1 MSGRKS
7 KRKGYEGEREF
18 VSLIPGSKRVPLSG
32 SIGGEHSNDVIL
44 PNGWRAEVK
53 RRKSGMKQLYDWL
66 NQSSPD
72 VVAFRADRQ
81 EWIVSMKLEKFLELM
96 GGKENGTS

>member
-7 KRKGYEGEREF
+7 KRKGYEGEREL
-18 VSLIPGSKRVPLSG
+18 VSLIPGAKRVPLSG
-32 SIGGEHSNDVIL
+32 SMGGEHANDVIL
-44 PNGWRAEVK
+44 PNGWRVEVK

-66 NQSSPD
+66 NQSNPD

-96 GGKENGTS
+96 GGKENE

>member
-18 VSLIPGSKRVPLSG
+18 ASLIPGSKRVPLSG
-32 SIGGEHSNDVIL
+32 SVGGDHSNDVIL

-66 NQSSPD
+66 NQSNPD

-81 EWIVSMKLEKFLELM
+81 EWIVSMRLEKFLELM
-96 GGKENGTS
+96 GGKENGTN

>member
-7 KRKGYEGEREF
+7 KRKGYEGEREL

-72 VVAFRADRQ
+72 VVAFRADRKP
-81 EWIVSMKLEKFLELM
+81 WLVVLPLDKFLELM
-96 GGKENGTS
+96 GGKENEMS

>member
-44 PNGWRAEVK
+44 PNGWRVEVK

-66 NQSSPD
+66 EQSNPD
-72 VVAFRADRQ
+72 MVAFRADRK
-81 EWIVSMKLEKFLELM
+81 EWIICMTLDKLKELM
-96 GGKENGTS
+96 GLRDT

>member
-7 KRKGYEGEREF
+7 KRKGYAGEREL
-18 VSLIPGSKRVPLSG
+18 VSLIPGAKRVPLSG

-44 PNGWRAEVK
+44 PNGWRVEVK

-66 NQSSPD
+66 EQSNPD
-72 VVAFRADRQ
+72 MVAFRADRK
-81 EWIVSMKLEKFLELM
+81 EWIICMTLDKLKELM
-96 GGKENGTS
+96 GLRDK